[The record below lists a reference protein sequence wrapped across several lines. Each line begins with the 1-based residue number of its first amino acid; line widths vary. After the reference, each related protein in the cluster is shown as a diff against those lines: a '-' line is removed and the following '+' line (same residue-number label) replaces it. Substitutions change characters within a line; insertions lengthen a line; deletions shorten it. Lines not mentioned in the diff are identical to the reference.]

1 MSFHPLDANRNTI
14 LLCSLRVLS
23 KYHTIYGIMQSDY
36 GKALGRLVALGG
48 TDEGFY
54 LLALH
59 SFLEGFSNTIKEGFS
74 YYANFPDVIDLL
86 LDYLEKRNRLDFRS
100 RQALIR
106 IAKEHDLANR
116 VRHQFKP
123 VTKDEAVAAT
133 YNFLAFCV
141 AFGIES
147 PTLSDLR
154 SSLSL
159 FDEPRP
165 NLELVKELERTRM
178 KLKAKEAGETAL
190 IEKVSKYE
198 EMESQLSALTSKD
211 AEYRTEIERLRKTAD
226 QRGERLDEL
235 RQKIFEV
242 SKERDKILDELDKQ
256 RDVGEYLQYLERF
269 TQLTRTRLD
278 YERSVMKL
286 SPEQEETVGLVRD
299 SGDYLIKGSAGTGK
313 TLVLLHALERY
324 MGSAQPRLD
333 LGQPQKIVL
342 LTYTNTLVKYS
353 RYLAHIV
360 GRNET
365 DIMISTADS
374 QLFGILKTVVHGAWI
389 DFKAP
394 ACLIGEYNATSFLS
408 DAELGMEIEDVIW
421 GNLINREEYLE
432 KHILRRGMKQPL
444 SAQQRELVW
453 SIQEKL
459 RENLIAAKRYTRN
472 LACAI
477 VLKAMESD
485 PEAITLRCDR
495 IFIDEAQDLSTA
507 IIRCMK
513 QLSVKG
519 AVLAADDGQSIY
531 KIGAQYQRAGLAIA
545 GHTRILRSNFRN
557 TRQIHELAER
567 FLAAGAAFPSQDERG
582 ALANREG
589 PGPELVTA
597 KSEAELLEHLM
608 RYVTL
613 ATLRLGYDPENIG
626 ILTPSNA
633 SVDLIKTRLA
643 GIGRSAASIK
653 DEKFD
658 FTSPGIIRLSTLHSS
673 KGIEF
678 PVVFIY
684 APSLKSTGDFDEKT
698 SLAMQRNLLYVA
710 LTRAMDNVVVFTLEE
725 PESTML
731 QELITEMRR
740 EKQG

>member
-1 MSFHPLDANRNTI
+1 
-14 LLCSLRVLS
+14 
-23 KYHTIYGIMQSDY
+23 MQSDY